1 MVSMLEPSFRFSFAK
16 IAFYTM
22 RVKHKRLL
30 CNIFKRKLLIYNMLQ
45 QCFHCRLQV
54 FNALSTGTQLIVLVD
69 QEHRRHI
76 LHIIRSRYRRIKF
89 HCRRAHKSKA
99 DCRQLFSNSARL
111 HPEKPDRFPIPGR
124 HTCRTSR
131 ATYNYV

>member
-54 FNALSTGTQLIVLVD
+54 FNALSLFLLTRNTEGTFFTL
-69 QEHRRHI
+69 
-76 LHIIRSRYRRIKF
+76 
-89 HCRRAHKSKA
+89 
-99 DCRQLFSNSARL
+99 
-111 HPEKPDRFPIPGR
+111 
-124 HTCRTSR
+124 
-131 ATYNYV
+131 

>member
-54 FNALSTGTQLIVLVD
+54 
-69 QEHRRHI
+69 
-76 LHIIRSRYRRIKF
+76 
-89 HCRRAHKSKA
+89 
-99 DCRQLFSNSARL
+99 
-111 HPEKPDRFPIPGR
+111 
-124 HTCRTSR
+124 
-131 ATYNYV
+131 

>member
-54 FNALSTGTQLIVLVD
+54 FNALNSLFLLTRNTEGTFFTL
-69 QEHRRHI
+69 
-76 LHIIRSRYRRIKF
+76 
-89 HCRRAHKSKA
+89 
-99 DCRQLFSNSARL
+99 
-111 HPEKPDRFPIPGR
+111 
-124 HTCRTSR
+124 
-131 ATYNYV
+131 

>member
-45 QCFHCRLQV
+45 QCFHCRPVSYTHLTLPTI
-54 FNALSTGTQLIVLVD
+54 A
-69 QEHRRHI
+69 
-76 LHIIRSRYRRIKF
+76 
-89 HCRRAHKSKA
+89 
-99 DCRQLFSNSARL
+99 
-111 HPEKPDRFPIPGR
+111 
-124 HTCRTSR
+124 
-131 ATYNYV
+131 

>member
-76 LHIIRSRYRRIKF
+76 LHIIRSRYRRINSI
-89 HCRRAHKSKA
+89 AVA
-99 DCRQLFSNSARL
+99 QLPMQNR
-111 HPEKPDRFPIPGR
+111 
-124 HTCRTSR
+124 
-131 ATYNYV
+131 

>member
-54 FNALSTGTQLIVLVD
+54 FNALSRALNSLFLLTRNTEGTFFTL
-69 QEHRRHI
+69 
-76 LHIIRSRYRRIKF
+76 
-89 HCRRAHKSKA
+89 
-99 DCRQLFSNSARL
+99 
-111 HPEKPDRFPIPGR
+111 
-124 HTCRTSR
+124 
-131 ATYNYV
+131 